1 MKELFNFQEI
11 TTVILDM
18 DGTLLDLSF
27 DNYFWLEFI
36 PKQYADKNKISITD
50 AEQTLYELYQK
61 HSGTLSWYCL
71 DFWKENLKLDI
82 KNLKNKIKNKIRIK
96 DGVIDFLKFLQNK
109 NIQIILATN
118 AHPQSL
124 EIKMKQSKL
133 AKYFNVIQSS
143 HNFKQPKE
151 SLVFWQILQQENNFN
166 NDKTVFIDD
175 SEKILSIAK
184 KFGIKHNIGI
194 NNPDESKPL
203 IKFDNFPSTNNLTK
217 LI

>member
-82 KNLKNKIKNKIRIK
+82 KNLKNKIKNK
-96 DGVIDFLKFLQNK
+96 
-109 NIQIILATN
+109 
-118 AHPQSL
+118 
-124 EIKMKQSKL
+124 
-133 AKYFNVIQSS
+133 
-143 HNFKQPKE
+143 
-151 SLVFWQILQQENNFN
+151 
-166 NDKTVFIDD
+166 
-175 SEKILSIAK
+175 
-184 KFGIKHNIGI
+184 
-194 NNPDESKPL
+194 
-203 IKFDNFPSTNNLTK
+203 
-217 LI
+217 